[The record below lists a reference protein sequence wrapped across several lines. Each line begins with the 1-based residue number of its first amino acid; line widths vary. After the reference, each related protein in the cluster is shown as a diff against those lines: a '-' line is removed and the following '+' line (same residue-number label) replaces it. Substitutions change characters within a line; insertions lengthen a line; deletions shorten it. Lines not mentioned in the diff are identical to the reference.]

1 MSKRTVRKIRATA
14 RVLAFV
20 AFLLMFGFVGG
31 METGGSMAVG
41 MIGATVSVAA
51 MWLFA
56 YIGGLFN

>member
-1 MSKRTVRKIRATA
+1 MSRKTLRAIRKTA
-14 RVLAFV
+14 RVMAFV
-20 AFLLMFGFVGG
+20 AFMFMFGFVGG

-41 MIGATVSVAA
+41 MIGTTVSVAA